1 MAFIVDEIRVQIPN
15 NQRRKSFLFVQ
26 NSDKDPQRVI
36 KELGFEPA
44 DSSEIESMVD
54 EVIANNPDKV
64 AEIKGGNDKL
74 ILANWPSNE
83 VK

>member
-1 MAFIVDEIRVQIPN
+1 
-15 NQRRKSFLFVQ
+15 
-26 NSDKDPQRVI
+26 
-36 KELGFEPA
+36 LGFEPA

-74 ILANWPSNE
+74 INWLTGQVMKLSKGKANPKIIGDLLREKLLS
-83 VK
+83 